1 MKHALFR
8 PLGTLFCSALL
19 LGALSIPAQAANNI
33 TVKVDD
39 QTVAFTDAY
48 PLLRDDRT
56 YVPFRAI
63 FEEMDAAVTW
73 DNATQTVTATRDGRD
88 VRFQIGKTDVT
99 ITEDGQTQTIS
110 TDAAPFIEGSRTY
123 VPIRFAS
130 EAFGACV
137 DWVQSS
143 QTVLIVDVAALADDA
158 YAASFGRMD
167 QYLDFTAS
175 DTAQAVQGD
184 FSFDMQYKA
193 AMGTLPVQLTGTVS
207 GSSNADAS
215 ELAGQVQADVTAL
228 REAIEKNEGADVIDS
243 EIESLLQSLAN
254 TSYQA
259 IFSRADRTLYL
270 SGALMTE
277 LGAASDGWMAFPFD
291 TFAGQAGGDLLA
303 APAQEHFADVIAS
316 QAQQLDLEGA
326 PNATV
331 QTVRTFLEQAK
342 ATYGDTAFQTSGNQ
356 AVLSTGSYRITLT
369 YDAANAVERA
379 QVSGQAQADGATYG
393 MEIDQTASGS
403 TLTLTVQGG
412 STSDLSMKI
421 TLTQA
426 DGGKTPVSRPSGSV
440 TTWTN

>member
-1 MKHALFR
+1 MKHAIFR

-39 QTVAFTDAY
+39 QAVAFTDAY
-48 PLLRDDRT
+48 PLLRNDRT

-63 FEEMDAAVTW
+63 FEQMDANVTW
-73 DNATQTVTATRDGRD
+73 DNATQTVTATRDGRN

-123 VPIRFAS
+123 VPVRFAS

-137 DWVQSS
+137 DWVQST
-143 QTVLIVDVAALADDA
+143 QTVLIVDVASLADDA

-167 QYLDFTAS
+167 QYLDFTAP
-175 DTAQAVQGD
+175 DTTQAVQGD

-193 AMGTLPVQLTGTVS
+193 AMGNLPVRLTGTVS

-215 ELAGQVQADVTAL
+215 ELAGQVQTDVTAL

-243 EIESLLQSLAN
+243 EIESLLKSLAN

-259 IFSRADRTLYL
+259 IFSRADGTLYL

-291 TFAGQAGGDLLA
+291 SFAGQAGGSLLA
-303 APAQEHFADVIAS
+303 APAEDHFADTIAS
-316 QAQQLDLEGA
+316 LAQQLDLEGA

-331 QTVRTFLEQAK
+331 QTVRTFLEQTK
-342 ATYGDTAFQTSGNQ
+342 ATYGDTAFQASGSQ
-356 AVLSTGSYRITLT
+356 AVLSANGYRITLT
-369 YDAANAVERA
+369 YGANGAVERA
-379 QVSGQAQADGATYG
+379 QVTGQAQADGATYTL
-393 MEIDQTASGS
+393 ETDQTTSNY
-403 TLTLTVQGG
+403 TLTLSVQGG
-412 STSDLSMKI
+412 SSSDLSMKV
-421 TLTQA
+421 TLTTA
-426 DGGKTPVSRPSGSV
+426 DGGTSPNSRPSGPV
-440 TTWTN
+440 TNWN